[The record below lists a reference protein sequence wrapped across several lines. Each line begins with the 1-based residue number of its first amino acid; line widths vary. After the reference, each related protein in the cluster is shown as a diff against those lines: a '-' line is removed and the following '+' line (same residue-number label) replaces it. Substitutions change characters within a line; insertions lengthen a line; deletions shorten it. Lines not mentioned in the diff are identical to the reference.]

1 MNINH
6 MNTQKID
13 KILGSRRLTNY
24 WWATVI
30 FFGSLSFFLI
40 GIFSYFNISIGNMLF
55 SMNDEFL
62 FIPQGAVMTFYG
74 MTGILISL
82 FLWYTIILDVGSG
95 YNEFNN
101 ITGLV
106 TIFRLGF
113 PGKNR
118 VLKLEYKIKEV
129 SAIKI
134 NIQEGLSPK
143 REIYLK
149 IKDNREI
156 PLTKVGEPI
165 ALSEIE
171 KQAKEISSLLK
182 VNLEGID

>member
-1 MNINH
+1 MN
-6 MNTQKID
+6 KVKKD
-13 KILGSRRLTNY
+13 KILGSRRFSNY
-24 WWATVI
+24 WWATII
-30 FFGSLSFFLI
+30 FLGSCSFFLV
-40 GIFSYFNISIGNMLF
+40 GILSYLNISVESLLIQTN
-55 SMNDEFL
+55 NNFL

-74 MTGILISL
+74 ITGILISL
-82 FLWYTIILDVGSG
+82 FLWYTILLDIGSG
-95 YNEFNN
+95 YNEFNHN
-101 ITGLV
+101 TGLV

-118 VLKLEYKIKEV
+118 ILKLQYKIQEIYAV
-129 SAIKI
+129 KI

-149 IKDNREI
+149 IKDSREI

-171 KQAKEISSLLK
+171 KQAREISDFLQ
-182 VNLEGID
+182 VNLEGVD